1 MKILV
6 TGANGLLG
14 AHVVRELL
22 NKKFLVRVLVRP
34 ESNLRAL
41 EGLKIEVF
49 KGQVTQKE
57 DVKKAVEGCSYVIH
71 AAARAAHK
79 PTSLEAFS
87 NINIDSARH
96 VAEACKIEGVKR
108 LVFISTAN
116 CFGNGSKLNPG
127 TEKHPF
133 LPWMKYS
140 GYAYSKFLAQQ
151 LILEE
156 SRAGLIDA
164 VVVNPTFIIGA
175 NDVKP
180 GSSKIFSFILKKRIA
195 FFPTGGKNFVD
206 AGAVATGVVN
216 AMEKGKNGECYLLA
230 GENLSY
236 RDFFRLTAN
245 IAGQRS
251 FLIPVPC
258 FFLKLLGYAGNFSE
272 KVLKKP
278 VQLTRVNAR
287 MLCMENYY
295 TAKKAEYELNFP
307 FVPVETAIRKTLQ
320 WFRNNQDIAM

>member
-22 NKKFLVRVLVRP
+22 NRNYLVRVMVRP

-41 EGLKIEVF
+41 KGLKIEYF
-49 KGQVTQKE
+49 KGQITKKE
-57 DVKKAVEGCSYVIH
+57 DVKKAVEGCSCVIH
-71 AAARAAHK
+71 AAARATHK
-79 PTSLEAFS
+79 PTTLKAFS
-87 NINIDSARH
+87 EINIDSVSH
-96 VAEACKIEGVKR
+96 VAEACRIKGVKR

-133 LPWMKYS
+133 LPWMKHS

-151 LILEE
+151 LILKE
-156 SRAGLIDA
+156 SNAGRIDA

-175 NDVKP
+175 NDVTP
-180 GSSKIFSFILKKRIA
+180 GSSQIFSFLLNKRIA
-195 FFPTGGKNFVD
+195 FYPTGGKNFVD

-216 AMEKGKNGECYLLA
+216 AMEKGKSGECYLLA

-236 RDFFRLTAN
+236 SEFFKLTVQ
-245 IAGQRS
+245 IASQRS
-251 FLIPVPC
+251 LLIPVPC
-258 FFLKLLGYAGNFSE
+258 FILKLLGYAGDFSE
-272 KVLKKP
+272 KVLNKP
-278 VQLTRVNAR
+278 VQLTRVNAQ

-295 TAKKAEYELNFP
+295 IADKATKELQFP
-307 FVPVETAIRKTLQ
+307 FVPVEKAIKKTLN
-320 WFRNNQDIAM
+320 WFRNNPDIEM

>member
-22 NKKFLVRVLVRP
+22 NKKYLVRVLVRP

-41 EGLKIEVF
+41 EGLEIEYF

-57 DVKKAVEGCSYVIH
+57 DVEKAVEGCSYIIH

-79 PTSLEAFS
+79 PTSLKAFS
-87 NINIDSARH
+87 TINIASARH
-96 VAEACKIEGVKR
+96 IAEACKTADVKR

-133 LPWMKYS
+133 LSWMKHS

-156 SRAGLIDA
+156 SHASRIDA
-164 VVVNPTFIIGA
+164 VVVNPTFIIGT
-175 NDVKP
+175 NDVKQ
-180 GSSKIFSFILKKRIA
+180 GSNKIFSFILKKRIA
-195 FFPTGGKNFVD
+195 FYPTGGKNFVD

-236 RDFFRLTAN
+236 REFFRLTAK

-258 FFLKLLGYAGNFSE
+258 FILKLLGYAGNFSE
-272 KVLKKP
+272 KILKTP

-287 MLCMENYY
+287 MLCLKNYY
-295 TAKKAEYELNFP
+295 TAEKAVNELKFP
-307 FVPVETAIRKTLQ
+307 FVPAENAIRKTLQ
-320 WFRNNQDIAM
+320 WFHENQDIAI